1 MRSGGGF
8 DFDRK
13 FGPSVAASSDFG
25 VPLVEHEINE
35 NTGDGNI
42 EPEGK
47 CPASPS
53 AVALEATPDRV
64 RHGRKNE
71 RHDDNGQNDVGDK
84 HSVVESLPE
93 PFSAKRGV
101 HTLHQNFVQHVGYE
115 EDARNGEGPNHTS
128 PMRYLAFGLDENKA
142 SEEEESG
149 NGIEAG
155 VECGQVGN
163 AHGTLFARSRLRQV
177 FAM

>member
-1 MRSGGGF
+1 MSGVGF
-8 DFDRK
+8 DFYRK
-13 FGPSVAASSDFG
+13 LGRSVAASRDFG
-25 VPLVEHEINE
+25 EPLVEHEINE
-35 NTGDGNI
+35 NTSDGNI

-53 AVALEATPDRV
+53 AVALETTPDRV
-64 RHGRKNE
+64 GHGRKDE
-71 RHDDNGQNDVGDK
+71 RHDDNGQNDVRDE
-84 HSVVESLPE
+84 HSVVEGLPE
-93 PFSAKRGV
+93 SFSAKRGV

-115 EDARNGEGPNHTS
+115 EDARNGEGPNHAS
-128 PMRYLAFGLDENKA
+128 PMRYLAFGLDEDKA

-155 VECGQVGN
+155 IECGQVGN